1 MFAAT
6 RTPRRDSIAIAG
18 SIAVHLCVLVLA
30 LASFPRASF
39 PVDDPDERT
48 LLTQILRIERRPP
61 PHVAPPR
68 RAPVA
73 IVTAPDVRRPV
84 IHAAVTVEHAS
95 HKLVVAAEHR
105 AGAAPAPRAS
115 ARPVPNRA
123 IAMTRAVVAQKA
135 SIVAAAPEAAAATA
149 APAASPAPSP
159 VAAQREEGIGN
170 FGETYPASIDPSA
183 RGTVLAGVN
192 GVVVRV
198 TVDENGHA
206 TSIDFLRPPA
216 DSALRE
222 ELRTRLLAARFIPAA
237 CNGLRCSGTLEL
249 RN

>member
-18 SIAVHLCVLVLA
+18 SIAVHLCVLALA
-30 LASFPRASF
+30 LTTFPRASF

-48 LLTQILRIERRPP
+48 LLSSILRIERRPP
-61 PHVAPPR
+61 PHA
-68 RAPVA
+68 APVHRA
-73 IVTAPDVRRPV
+73 TISTIAAPDVRRPV

-95 HKLVVAAEHR
+95 HEMLVAAEHR

-115 ARPVPNRA
+115 LRPEPNRA
-123 IAMTRAVVAQKA
+123 IAMTRAVVAPP
-135 SIVAAAPEAAAATA
+135 AAAAAAQSAATA
-149 APAASPAPSP
+149 APAAPPAPSP

-170 FGETYPASIDPSA
+170 FGETYPAAIDPSA
-183 RGTVLAGVN
+183 RGTVFAGVN
-192 GVVVRV
+192 GVVVRI

-206 TSIDFLRPPA
+206 TSIDFVRPPA
-216 DSALRE
+216 DAALRD

-237 CNGLRCSGTLEL
+237 CNGLRCAGTLEL

>member
-18 SIAVHLCVLVLA
+18 SIAVHLCVLALA
-30 LASFPRASF
+30 LSTLPRASF
-39 PVDDPDERT
+39 PVDDPDERM
-48 LLTQILRIERRPP
+48 LLTQILRIEHRPP
-61 PHVAPPR
+61 PHAAPR
-68 RAPVA
+68 HRAPVA
-73 IVTAPDVRRPV
+73 TVTAPEIRRPT
-84 IHAAVTVEHAS
+84 IHAAVAVEHAS

-123 IAMTRAVVAQKA
+123 IAMTRAVTAQKTSTA
-135 SIVAAAPEAAAATA
+135 AAAPEAAPATA

-159 VAAQREEGIGN
+159 VVAQREEGIGN
-170 FGETYPASIDPSA
+170 FGETYPAAIDPST
-183 RGTVLAGVN
+183 RGTVFAGVN

-198 TVDENGHA
+198 TVDENGRA
-206 TSIDFLRPPA
+206 TAIDFVRSPA

-237 CNGLRCSGTLEL
+237 CNGLRCAGTVEL
-249 RN
+249 RS